1 MISGVVTDDRQ
12 PVIHVT
18 VRGPT
23 GEEQK
28 IEAII
33 DTGFDGSLSL
43 PSSIVL
49 RLGLPWRQ
57 RGRALLADGSESVF
71 DIYEATVDWD
81 GEARRI
87 AVDEAETVPLI
98 GMSLLEGYE
107 LTIQV
112 QRGGSVTVRA
122 LSQTKDG

>member
-12 PVIHVT
+12 AVIHLT
-18 VRGPT
+18 VRGPA
-23 GEEQK
+23 GQEQE

-43 PSSIVL
+43 PPSIVVQ
-49 RLGLPWRQ
+49 LGLPWRQ

-71 DIYEATVDWD
+71 DIYEATADWD

-87 AVDEAETVPLI
+87 VVDEVETVPLI

-112 QRGGSVTVRA
+112 QRGGNVTLRA
-122 LSQTKDG
+122 LGQSKGA